1 MSPFIRLIILNFLLS
16 CPLVLHAEEPAAP
29 PDPPTAS
36 SQPPV
41 RQEEK
46 GLVFSLSGEFDKYF
60 FPSKLDFA
68 LPIFKLNIQ
77 DIHIDFND
85 LAFNFHK
92 DLTKNGL
99 ELANISARAKKV
111 FIQVPKEDITF
122 NLENFEKATENQE
135 DGDVINSTLRSK
147 FDRLTLPK
155 QLLETAEDLNLRY
168 SSALEF
174 HRLDAKSLLELQKHF
189 YKLRDDG
196 MFDQFFEASAE
207 GKEDAAGAV
216 GGLFAMAM
224 LGKFAELAPK
234 MIARSPEMVL
244 NNFSLTSEKSEL
256 NIIGQANVAVIGNPN
271 ESEQKAV
278 TDPNVV
284 GTAKFDVRI
293 EKNLFNHL
301 LTTLDN
307 VEKNQAK
314 VKALV
319 DEKLIND
326 TGSHYEVTLTAD
338 YKENKLT
345 MSQATETLL
354 QMFDSPKPVDGGM
367 DAANEAINLMRDLS
381 TEVAQQYEKT
391 GKWTVTQKLSGET
404 SGQYTAK
411 IESNTKQLYLQATLK
426 GINDGLPASVA
437 RKTIRLSYDRKE
449 KTWKCAPGKPNGIG
463 SKNLPAD
470 CQ

>member
-16 CPLVLHAEEPAAP
+16 CPLLHAEEPAV
-29 PDPPTAS
+29 
-36 SQPPV
+36 PPV
-41 RQEEK
+41 PSTSSAQPTVQQEK

-77 DIHIDFND
+77 DVHIDFND

-92 DLTKNGL
+92 DLTSKGV

-111 FIQVPKEDITF
+111 FVQVPEEDITF
-122 NLENFEKATENQE
+122 NLENFEKVTENQE
-135 DGDVINSTLRSK
+135 DGDVINSTLRGK

-155 QLLETAEDLNLRY
+155 QVLETAEDLNLRY

-174 HRLDAKSLLELQKHF
+174 HRLDANSLLELQKHF

-196 MFDQFFEASAE
+196 MFDQFFAASAE
-207 GKEDAAGAV
+207 GKEEAAGAV

-234 MIARSPEMVL
+234 MVARSPEMVL

-256 NIIGQANVAVIGNPN
+256 NITGQANVGVIGNPN
-271 ESEQKAV
+271 ESEPKVA
-278 TDPNVV
+278 TDPNVA

-293 EKNLFNHL
+293 EKNLFNHIL
-301 LTTLDN
+301 KTLDN

-338 YKENKLT
+338 YKEHKLT

-354 QMFDSPKPVDGGM
+354 QMFDRPKPVDSGM

-381 TEVAQQYEKT
+381 TEVAQQYEET
-391 GKWTVTQKLSGET
+391 EKWTVTQKLSGET

-426 GINDGLPASVA
+426 GIDAGVPAGVA

-449 KTWKCAPGKPNGIG
+449 KTWKCAPGKPNGID

>member
-1 MSPFIRLIILNFLLS
+1 MSPSIRLIILNFLLS
-16 CPLVLHAEEPAAP
+16 CSLVLHAAEPATPATP
-29 PDPPTAS
+29 PS
-36 SQPPV
+36 SATQLPV
-41 RQEEK
+41 QQEEK

-77 DIHIDFND
+77 DVHIDFND

-92 DLTKNGL
+92 DLTSKGV

-111 FIQVPKEDITF
+111 FIQVPEEDITF
-122 NLENFEKATENQE
+122 NLENFEKVTENQE
-135 DGDVINSTLRSK
+135 NGDVINSTLRGK

-155 QLLETAEDLNLRY
+155 QVLETAEDLNLRY

-174 HRLDAKSLLELQKHF
+174 HRLDANSLLELQKHF

-196 MFDQFFEASAE
+196 MFDQFFAASAD
-207 GKEDAAGAV
+207 GKEAAGVV

-234 MIARSPEMVL
+234 MVARSPEMVL

-256 NIIGQANVAVIGNPN
+256 NITGQANVGVIGNPN
-271 ESEQKAV
+271 ESEPKVV
-278 TDPNVV
+278 TDPNVT

-293 EKNLFNHL
+293 EKNLLNQIL
-301 LTTLDN
+301 KNLDN

-338 YKENKLT
+338 YKEHKLT
-345 MSQATETLL
+345 MSKATETLL
-354 QMFDSPKPVDGGM
+354 QMFDDPEPVARGL

-426 GINDGLPASVA
+426 GIDAGVPARVA
-437 RKTIRLSYDRKE
+437 RKTIRLSYDSKE
-449 KTWKCAPGKPNGIG
+449 KTWKCAPGKPNGID
-463 SKNLPAD
+463 SKHLPAD